1 MAELTDWTCEF
12 DGLVMGAEDSAIS
25 IVGVDGLLSLPEI
38 RSSDLALVQRHGLY
52 AGDDYMNGR
61 TITLTLEV
69 YGTTREEFTAALS
82 SLYAAF
88 RPAEREK
95 PLRFRFP
102 GVAADTTAFVNV
114 RPRKRSGPLDL
125 NFAYMVC
132 NVVVELY
139 ATDPHIYADELHVW
153 NLSQPW
159 AGSDPKL
166 RFTYTGSV
174 PALPLIKLTNAKD
187 VTLTDEIT
195 GEWFGM
201 TNLAGAITIDCET
214 QRVYATSTGTDFT
227 DRVTAGSTWPE
238 YGFGEHRIAMTSL
251 AVNSPTQ
258 AEFTYRDRWA

>member
-1 MAELTDWTCEF
+1 MAELSDWTCEF
-12 DGLVMGAEDSAIS
+12 NGLVMGEPDSPVS
-25 IVGVDGLLSLPEI
+25 IVAVDGLLSMPDI
-38 RSSDLALVQRHGLY
+38 RTSDLTLVQQHGLY

-61 TITLTLEV
+61 TVTLTLEV
-69 YGTTREEFTAALS
+69 YGRTREEFTAALS

-88 RPAEREK
+88 QPAQREK

-102 GVAADTTAFVNV
+102 GVGGDLTAFVNA

-125 NFAYMVC
+125 NFAYQVC
-132 NVVVELY
+132 NVVIELF
-139 ATDPHIYADELHVW
+139 ATDPHVYGDTIVTK

-166 RFTYTGSV
+166 RFTSPGSV
-174 PALPLIKLTNAKD
+174 PVLPIIKLTNAKD
-187 VTLTDEIT
+187 VKLTDEIT
-195 GEWFGM
+195 GLWFGM
-201 TNLAGAITIDCET
+201 TNLAGALTINSET
-214 QRVYATSTGTDFT
+214 QRVTSTATGTDFT

-258 AEFTYRDRWA
+258 AEFTWRDRWV